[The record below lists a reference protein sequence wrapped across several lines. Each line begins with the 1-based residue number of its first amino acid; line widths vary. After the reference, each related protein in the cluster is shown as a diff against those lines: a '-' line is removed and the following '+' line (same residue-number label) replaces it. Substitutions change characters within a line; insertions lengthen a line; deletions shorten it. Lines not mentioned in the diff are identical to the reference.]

1 MTGRAAIYAR
11 FSSDLQQDRSID
23 DQVVL
28 CRAYCIKNDLSVA
41 AGYED
46 RARSGASIIGRD
58 GVMRMLD
65 AARDKAFDVVIVE
78 ALDRIS
84 RDQEDLAGIWK
95 RLRFLDIDIIAVHDG
110 KADQLQI
117 GLRGLVGAL
126 FLQDLAHKVRRGMS
140 GVVRDGRHAG
150 GRAFG
155 YRPIPGKPGELE
167 IVPDEA
173 EIVRE
178 IFKRYVGGET
188 PRKIASDL
196 NRRKVPAGRG
206 LIWNASAI
214 NGSLKRHNGIILNDL
229 YAGKIVWNKV
239 RMVKDPDTGKRV
251 SRANPVEEWQSVDAS
266 HLRIVEP
273 DIYEAAL
280 ATKRERGGSRPH
292 LVRKPKRVLSGL
304 LRCGVCGGGMSGNQG
319 RLQCTRRRET
329 GTCNHSRAYNVEVI
343 ERTVFEGLKKHL
355 TDPALIAE
363 YVKAYNAERSRLA
376 ATLGANADASRN
388 GWRLASAKWIA

>member
-1 MTGRAAIYAR
+1 MER
-11 FSSDLQQDRSID
+11 
-23 DQVVL
+23 
-28 CRAYCIKNDLSVA
+28 
-41 AGYED
+41 
-46 RARSGASIIGRD
+46 
-58 GVMRMLD
+58 
-65 AARDKAFDVVIVE
+65 
-78 ALDRIS
+78 
-84 RDQEDLAGIWK
+84 
-95 RLRFLDIDIIAVHDG
+95 
-110 KADQLQI
+110 
-117 GLRGLVGAL
+117 VG
-126 FLQDLAHKVRRGMS
+126 DH
-140 GVVRDGRHAG
+140 
-150 GRAFG
+150 
-155 YRPIPGKPGELE
+155 
-167 IVPDEA
+167 
-173 EIVRE
+173 
-178 IFKRYVGGET
+178 
-188 PRKIASDL
+188 
-196 NRRKVPAGRG
+196 
-206 LIWNASAI
+206 
-214 NGSLKRHNGIILNDL
+214 GSLKRHNGIILNDL

-376 ATLGANADASRN
+376 ATLGANVGRIEK
-388 GWRLASAKWIA
+388 RLAAGKREMDRLIDLYTKGLVEEAEVQARLPALRAEQQLEADLGGADRPPNVVSLHPATIERYKSQIADLSAALAGKDGMEEEAVVAFRKLIQQ